1 MKVTKMVEGRVM
13 LELPLLVLT
22 AKVTTELTGTGVEAA
37 AAAAVAPTSVSA
49 GNAVNG
55 SAAFVDGQDWIKA
68 DAMVKTAL
76 GESGVPAMLA
86 DTTSRM
92 LARWTA

>member
-1 MKVTKMVEGRVM
+1 M
-13 LELPLLVLT
+13 LEVLLLLM
-22 AKVTTELTGTGVEAA
+22 AKVATELTDTDVEAA
-37 AAAAVAPTSVSA
+37 VAAAAEPTTVNS
-49 GNAVNG
+49 GNALNG
-55 SAAFVDGQDWIKA
+55 SSAFVDGQDWMKA